1 MNEGISYEAFEAYL
15 SQPRYPRYSGLE
27 TYQALIST
35 LAVESSEPLLIT
47 LLGAW
52 SEDDI
57 KWAEAQGWEA
67 VLNEDHQPLTE
78 DSDNTKVPTAML
90 VICRLADA
98 DIDPKAAYQIVSG
111 IRRRLSGGGVFIL
124 EVKKT
129 AEYVSVPLRSQSPS
143 AEKNAAEFFLAGAAE
158 YLGFAPVETRYF
170 PMSSTRQTEPSFVVA
185 ITSQK
190 PSSDLGDV
198 ASAVS
203 HAIKSSVGY
212 RLGDAG
218 LKTGIQPEEALAIN
232 SKEVISAMRD
242 WRSQSKMSADVIA
255 ELSSAALEAG
265 SVSHRLSKAERRI
278 RRLTWQ
284 AAIFLPVTYP
294 LSMVIAG
301 AAGLLAR
308 FKEKKRAGR
317 FDTKK
322 KLLADRPEVSEHP
335 VVTTTPQ
342 GTGYLVNNIAPKIL
356 IVKLD
361 HIGDFIL
368 SLPAI
373 RLLREAWPDGHYT
386 IVCSSTNSGLAK
398 ACGYFD
404 EVREY
409 NFFAQ
414 LSQDVKKADMSMFS
428 NIRDIVGEEYDIAI
442 DLRHDQD
449 TRPVLAFIDA
459 KIKAGYQT
467 HGKQFV
473 PLDVSLPPIPE
484 RSGLHKSP
492 HNIRRL
498 MLLCSHVINSVKP
511 LEFDAGPALVSAGH
525 FEFPW
530 AGEKYAIL
538 APGGGTLAKKWS
550 AEKFSQLA
558 IRLSQFHDLKIV
570 VLGGVQEKEY
580 GEAISKALPEGKVF
594 DLTGSLPLID
604 MAAVSAGA
612 AVFVGSDTGAT
623 QLAALLGT
631 PTVAVFSGVADVN
644 LWQPVG
650 AKVEVVRRPIPC
662 SPCYIAK
669 IENCVQGH
677 ACMNDI
683 QVDHVYKAAE
693 SLMSAEN

>member
-1 MNEGISYEAFEAYL
+1 MNEGISYEAFESYL
-15 SQPRYPRYSGLE
+15 LQQRYPKYNGLE
-27 TYQALIST
+27 TYHGLLST
-35 LAVESSEPLLIT
+35 LATEPSRSRSVALVGSWLEDEVKWIEDRGWTAEIHESAQSLVDNDSVEASSV
-47 LLGAW
+47 A
-52 SEDDI
+52 
-57 KWAEAQGWEA
+57 
-67 VLNEDHQPLTE
+67 
-78 DSDNTKVPTAML
+78 L
-90 VICRLADA
+90 VICRLGDA
-98 DIDPKAAYQIVSG
+98 KFDPKAAYQIVSSMG
-111 IRRRLSGGGVFIL
+111 RRLSGGGVLIL
-124 EVKKT
+124 EVERT
-129 AEYVSVPLRSQSPS
+129 AVNASAPLMSKFS
-143 AEKNAAEFFLAGAAE
+143 AAENGASELLLVDAAD

-170 PMSSTRQTEPSFVVA
+170 PISPARETGSLFVVV
-185 ITSQK
+185 IMSQK
-190 PSSDLGDV
+190 PSNDQGGIATVIGD
-198 ASAVS
+198 
-203 HAIKSSVGY
+203 AIMSTIGY
-212 RLGDAG
+212 REGDSG
-218 LKTGIQPEEALAIN
+218 LKTSLEPHESLVN
-232 SKEVISAMRD
+232 PSKEIISAMRD

-301 AAGLLAR
+301 AAGFLAR
-308 FKEKKRAGR
+308 MKEKKRAGR

-322 KLLADRPEVSEHP
+322 KLSSDQQKKSERQI
-335 VVTTTPQ
+335 VTTTPQ
-342 GTGYLVNNIAPKIL
+342 AGGYSINDIEPKIL
-356 IVKLD
+356 IIKLD

-373 RLLREAWPDGHYT
+373 KLLRDAWPNGHYT
-386 IVCSSTNSGLAK
+386 IVCSPTNSGLAK
-398 ACGYFD
+398 ASGYFD
-404 EVREY
+404 DVKEY

-414 LSQDVKKADMSMFS
+414 LSQDVKKADMSAFS
-428 NIRDIVGEEYDIAI
+428 QIRDIVGEEYDIAI

-449 TRPVLAFIDA
+449 TRPILAFVDA

-498 MLLCSHVINSVKP
+498 MLLCSHVVNSVKT
-511 LEFDAGPALVSAGH
+511 LEFEAGH
-525 FEFPW
+525 ALIAAGQFEFPW
-530 AGEKYAIL
+530 AGGKYAIL

-550 AEKFSQLA
+550 AEKFSELA
-558 IRLSQFHDLKIV
+558 VRLSQSHGLRIV
-570 VLGGVQEKEY
+570 VLGGAQEKEY

-594 DLTGSLPLID
+594 DLTGNLPLVD
-604 MAAVSAGA
+604 MATVSAGA
-612 AVFVGSDTGAT
+612 AVFVGTDTGAT

-650 AKVEVVRRPIPC
+650 TNVEVVRRPIPC
-662 SPCYIAK
+662 SPCYIAR
-669 IENCVQGH
+669 IENCVQDH

-693 SLMSAEN
+693 SLMFATN

>member
-1 MNEGISYEAFEAYL
+1 MNEGVSYEAFEAYL
-15 SQPRYPRYSGLE
+15 SQPRYPKYNGLE
-27 TYQALIST
+27 TYRAVITT
-35 LAVESSEPLLIT
+35 LAVESSEPLAIVLI
-47 LLGAW
+47 GAW
-52 SEDDI
+52 SDDEI
-57 KWAEAQGWEA
+57 KWVHAQGWETA
-67 VLNEDHQPLTE
+67 RSENYHPLTE
-78 DSDNTKVPTAML
+78 DSDNTETPTATL
-90 VICRLADA
+90 VICRLPDPH
-98 DIDPKAAYQIVSG
+98 IDPKTAYQIVSG
-111 IRRRLSGGGVFIL
+111 IKRRLSDGGVVIL
-124 EVKKT
+124 EVART
-129 AEYVSVPLRSQSPS
+129 AEYVPTALGSESSS
-143 AEKNAAEFFLAGAAE
+143 AGKNTAEFLLAGAAE

-170 PMSSTRQTEPSFVVA
+170 PECSTRRTETSFVVA
-185 ITSQK
+185 IISQK
-190 PSSDLGDV
+190 PPSGLGRV
-198 ASAVS
+198 ASS
-203 HAIKSSVGY
+203 TGHAISSIVGY
-212 RLGDAG
+212 RLGDAVLKAGG
-218 LKTGIQPEEALAIN
+218 LPQETPTIHA
-232 SKEVISAMRD
+232 KEVISAMRD

-294 LSMVIAG
+294 MSMVIAG

-322 KLLADRPEVSEHP
+322 KLPPDRPEIDEQP
-335 VVTTTPQ
+335 IVTTTPQ
-342 GTGYLVNNIAPKIL
+342 GAGYFANIIGPRIL

-404 EVREY
+404 EVKEY

-428 NIRDIVGEEYDIAI
+428 NIKDIVGEEYDIAI

-449 TRPVLAFIDA
+449 TRPVLAFVDA

-530 AGEKYAIL
+530 GVEKYAIL

-550 AEKFSQLA
+550 AEKFSELA
-558 IRLSQFHDLKIV
+558 MRLVRYHDLKIV
-570 VLGGVQEKEY
+570 VLGGAQEKEY
-580 GEAISKALPEGKVF
+580 GEAISNALPQGSAF

-604 MAAVSAGA
+604 MAEVSSGA

-650 AKVEVVRRPIPC
+650 VKVEVVRRPIPC

-669 IENCVQGH
+669 LENCVQGH

-683 QVDHVYKAAE
+683 QVDHVYKAVE